1 MDYAESVPETARPQG
16 NFWGDPD
23 DFDSEV
29 LEQECRGSVD
39 PEEEAMRREEAEE
52 QSQLADALDAEV
64 ALLDA
69 LNSGKVCAAN
79 LDVLVD
85 EKNPNRKLDS
95 HSPAPTLYV

>member
-1 MDYAESVPETARPQG
+1 MTKEIRKERAVDMMNY
-16 NFWGDPD
+16 
-23 DFDSEV
+23 
-29 LEQECRGSVD
+29 RGSGMCVMEISHRSKD
-39 PEEEAMRREEAEE
+39 FMDIAAEA
-52 QSQLADALDAEV
+52 